1 MHLTRSLAPSLQVF
15 CSPVVPSYRA
25 RTPCSSLYLHTFR
38 AHNSS
43 RTSSSLMTMWLH
55 LGRGHML
62 SLHFVQRR
70 SLLGSPRRS
79 LLQVQRSSQKR
90 RQDIH
95 LPARTCQP
103 RRVHSRHLRRQH
115 NLLCKRKRNTSCI
128 MGCHCCPKVGP
139 SMASSSAQV
148 WHFAHLGCF
157 ADCACP
163 VSCTLGFFGVNF

>member
-1 MHLTRSLAPSLQVF
+1 
-15 CSPVVPSYRA
+15 
-25 RTPCSSLYLHTFR
+25 
-38 AHNSS
+38 
-43 RTSSSLMTMWLH
+43 MTMWFH

-115 NLLCKRKRNTSCI
+115 NLLCKRKRFGPCCREVRTSTLCPGIQSIPLSLPCLGTCPTSIRYRRWRQIHLRSDRPGTSRTLAKFASRGAMSSCFPYQVRCI
-128 MGCHCCPKVGP
+128 ARAVKPLPQHQSTGSCNRGYPQPKI
-139 SMASSSAQV
+139 
-148 WHFAHLGCF
+148 
-157 ADCACP
+157 
-163 VSCTLGFFGVNF
+163 